1 MPREIFD
8 ENEFLEIARTR
19 ASLCRIKRTK
29 DAVKLKLRT
38 PKTLYVYKTTPEK
51 AEVLLRNVEI
61 QQVEV

>member
-1 MPREIFD
+1 MPQEIFD

-19 ASLCRIKRTK
+19 ANVCRIKRTA

-38 PKTLYVYKTTPEK
+38 PSKLYVLKTTPEK

-61 QQVEV
+61 QQVEL